1 MTLKFF
7 GVKTMKKYIL
17 SPLCSA
23 LVIPGLGQIIN
34 QDLKKGLTLL
44 SVVFILFIAG
54 TVKLSLTV
62 KSMLTGPGHSRLNS
76 KVIMERLQGEDF
88 SILWFLLLAFA
99 IVWVYS
105 VLDAFWRGKKL
116 EGQTED
122 DIE

>member
-1 MTLKFF
+1 
-7 GVKTMKKYIL
+7 MKKYIL

-34 QDLKKGLTLL
+34 QDLKKGITLL

-54 TVKLSLTV
+54 TVKLSLTI
-62 KSMLTGPGHSRLNS
+62 KSMLTASGDSRLNS
-76 KVIMERLQGEDF
+76 KVIMERLLGEDF

>member
-1 MTLKFF
+1 
-7 GVKTMKKYIL
+7 MKKYIL

-34 QDLKKGLTLL
+34 QDLKKGISIL

-54 TVKLSLTV
+54 AVKLSLTI
-62 KSMLTGPGHSRLNS
+62 KSMLTGSGDSRLNS